1 MNRARVGWLLF
12 VTLLVMAAVPL
23 LASFY
28 LLEGTLRTSL
38 RLGFNADVVRVLEQS
53 SANLRTLG
61 KLDPAQRD
69 HYRAQFEHVEKLR
82 QIYLAPALVTRSIE
96 RPLKIYFGLGIGIA
110 VLVSLCVATLLSRRV
125 ANSYRTAVDELLHQ
139 REQVRYLREMSS
151 WQELAKMLAHEIKNP
166 LTPIEVLVTS
176 LSKAYRSKS
185 SQEFVT
191 HLGETEVMIAE
202 ELQQLKATVNK
213 FSEFARLPQVQPAR
227 VDVVELLR
235 QQLRAAGSTVPA
247 AQLELREPAGVA
259 SLHANVDATLF
270 RQVLVN
276 LVRNGVEANPGRDVR
291 FTVSVAAG
299 DRDVEISVM
308 NDGSAV
314 PAEIASRIFD
324 PYFSTH
330 ASKENMGLGLAIVKK
345 IIIEHGGDIRYQ
357 ERDRH
362 PLFVITLP
370 RVPA

>member
-1 MNRARVGWLLF
+1 MNHARVGWLLF
-12 VTLLVMAAVPL
+12 VSLLVMAAVPL
-23 LASFY
+23 FASFY
-28 LLEGTLRTSL
+28 LLEDTLRTSL
-38 RLGFNADVVRVLEQS
+38 RLGFNDDVVRVLEQS
-53 SANLRTLG
+53 STHLRTLG
-61 KLDPAQRD
+61 KLDSEHRD
-69 HYRAQFEHVEKLR
+69 DYRAQFDDVERLR
-82 QIYLAPALVTRSIE
+82 QIYRAPELVSRSIE
-96 RPLKIYFGLGIGIA
+96 GPLKIYFGLGLGIA
-110 VLVSLCVATLLSRRV
+110 VLASLCVATLLSRRV

-213 FSEFARLPQVQPAR
+213 FSEFARLPQVQPTR

-235 QQLRAAGSTVPA
+235 QQLRAVGSTMQA
-247 AQLELREPAGVA
+247 AQLELREPAEVA
-259 SLHANVDATLF
+259 SVYANIDATLF
-270 RQVLVN
+270 RQVLAN
-276 LVRNGVEANPGRDVR
+276 LVRNGMEANPGREVR
-291 FTVSVAAG
+291 FTVAISG
-299 DRDVEISVM
+299 GERNVEVSVM
-308 NDGSAV
+308 NDGDPV
-314 PAEIASRIFD
+314 PAEIAPRIFD

-345 IIIEHGGDIRYQ
+345 IIIEHGGDIRYEQ
-357 ERDRH
+357 HGGH

-370 RVPA
+370 RVMA

>member
-28 LLEGTLRTSL
+28 LLEDTLRTSL
-38 RLGFNADVVRVLEQS
+38 RLGFNADVVQVLEQS
-53 SANLRTLG
+53 SLNLRTLG
-61 KLDPAQRD
+61 KLDGAQRD
-69 HYRAQFEHVEKLR
+69 HYRAQFEDVERLR
-82 QIYLAPALVTRSIE
+82 QIYLAPELVSQSIE
-96 RPLKIYFGLGIGIA
+96 RPLKIYFGLGLGIA
-110 VLVSLCVATLLSRRV
+110 VLVSLAVATLLSRRV
-125 ANSYRTAVDELLHQ
+125 ANSYRTAVDELLHE

-176 LSKAYRSKS
+176 LSKAYQSKTA
-185 SQEFVT
+185 QEFVT
-191 HLGETEVMIAE
+191 HLNQTETMVAE

-213 FSEFARLPQVQPAR
+213 FSEFARLPQVQPTR
-227 VDVVELLR
+227 VNVVELLR
-235 QQLRAAGSTVPA
+235 QQVRAVASTVSSA
-247 AQLELREPAGVA
+247 ALELKEPLEFG
-259 SLHANVDATLF
+259 NVYADIDATLF

-276 LVRNGVEANPGRDVR
+276 LVRNGVEANPGREVR
-291 FTVSVAAG
+291 FTISIG
-299 DRDVEISVM
+299 TDERNVELSVM
-308 NDGSAV
+308 NDGDPV
-314 PAEIASRIFD
+314 HAEIAPRIFD

-330 ASKENMGLGLAIVKK
+330 ASKDNMGLGLAIVKK
-345 IIIEHGGDIRYQ
+345 IVIEHRGDIRYE
-357 ERDRH
+357 ERDGH

>member
-28 LLEGTLRTSL
+28 LLEDTLRTSL
-38 RLGFNADVVRVLEQS
+38 RLGFNQDVVRVLEQS
-53 SANLRTLG
+53 SVNLRTLG
-61 KLDPAQRD
+61 KLDSEQRD
-69 HYRAQFEHVEKLR
+69 HYRTQFEDVERLR
-82 QIYLAPALVTRSIE
+82 QIYLAPELVSQSIE
-96 RPLKIYFGLGIGIA
+96 QPLKIYFGLGLGLA
-110 VLVSLCVATLLSRRV
+110 VLVSLGVATLLSRRV
-125 ANSYRTAVDELLHQ
+125 ASSYRTAVDELLHQ

-176 LSKAYRSKS
+176 LSRAYQSKT

-191 HLGETEVMIAE
+191 HLNETEAMVAE
-202 ELQQLKATVNK
+202 ELQHLKATVNK

-235 QQLRAAGSTVPA
+235 QQVRSVLSTVSPTTL
-247 AQLELREPAGVA
+247 QLREPTEVTNLYADI
-259 SLHANVDATLF
+259 DATLF
-270 RQVLVN
+270 RQILVN
-276 LVRNGVEANPGRDVR
+276 LVRNGVEANPSRAVS
-291 FTVSVAAG
+291 FTISIGA
-299 DRDVEISVM
+299 DERNVEISVM
-308 NDGSAV
+308 NDGDPV
-314 PAEIASRIFD
+314 NAEIVPRIFD

-330 ASKENMGLGLAIVKK
+330 ASKDNMGLGLAIVKK
-345 IIIEHGGDIRYQ
+345 IIIEHRGDIRYE
-357 ERDRH
+357 ERDGR
-362 PLFVITLP
+362 PLFLITLP